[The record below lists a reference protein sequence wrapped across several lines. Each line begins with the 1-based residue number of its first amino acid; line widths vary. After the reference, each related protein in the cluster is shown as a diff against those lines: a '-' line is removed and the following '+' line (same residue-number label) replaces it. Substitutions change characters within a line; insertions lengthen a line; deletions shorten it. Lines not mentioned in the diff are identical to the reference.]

1 MGSDANIMS
10 EKKNIRAVFWDIG
23 GVIVRTHDW
32 SGRFRWEKQIGLQPH
47 ELERIVFSGAMG
59 KRAALGQANA
69 DDVWTWVLNHLGL
82 PESDRHSLQRDFFGG
97 DKVDEELVAFIRSLR
112 PTYLTGVISNA
123 WPEALHWLENEWR
136 IADAF
141 DQIVISAE
149 VGLAKPDPRVFHLA
163 LDGLEVT
170 PKESI
175 FIDDFDKNVKVAREV
190 GIHSILFRDPVQ
202 TITELKQLLGSSS

>member
-1 MGSDANIMS
+1 MANNMI
-10 EKKNIRAVFWDIG
+10 EKKNFRAVFWDIG

-32 SGRFRWEKQIGLQPH
+32 SGRSRWEKQIGLQPH

-59 KRAALGQANA
+59 KQASVGQASA
-69 DDVWTWVLNHLGL
+69 DDVWTWVLDHLGL
-82 PESDRHSLQRDFFGG
+82 PESDRHSLKHDFFDG

-112 PTYLTGVISNA
+112 PSYLTGVISNA
-123 WPEALHWLENEWR
+123 WPETRRWLENEWL

-149 VGLAKPDPRVFHLA
+149 VGVAKPDPRIFHLA

-170 PKESI
+170 PKESV
-175 FIDDFDKNVKVAREV
+175 FIDDFDANVKAAREI
-190 GIHSILFRDPVQ
+190 GIYSIFFRDPEQ
-202 TITELKQLLGSSS
+202 TIEELRKLLDLNN